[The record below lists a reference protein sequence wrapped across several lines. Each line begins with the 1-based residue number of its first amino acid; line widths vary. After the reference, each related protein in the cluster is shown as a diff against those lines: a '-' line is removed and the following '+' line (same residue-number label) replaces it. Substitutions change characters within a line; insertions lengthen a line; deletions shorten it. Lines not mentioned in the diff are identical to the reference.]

1 MPDTE
6 ASVQRELT
14 QARQALR
21 DARTGRD
28 AGVSDAAVVNRL
40 YYAAFHAAKAAL
52 YDRGHDPA
60 SHGGVLSLVGSE
72 LVVPGE
78 VSRERGRFL
87 NHLSELRQQA
97 DYGYEAITDDV
108 AELVTRTEQFVT
120 EMESLCQNDE

>member
-1 MPDTE
+1 MPDEE

-21 DARTGRD
+21 DARTGQD
-28 AGVSDAAVVNRL
+28 AGLSDAAVVNRL

-52 YDRGHDPA
+52 YDQGHNPA

-72 LVVPGE
+72 LVVSGE
-78 VSRERGRFL
+78 VSRDQGRFL

-97 DYGYEAITDDV
+97 DYEYEAIPDDI
-108 AELVTRTEQFVT
+108 ADLLTQTEQFVD
-120 EMESLCQNDE
+120 EMESLCQSGE

>member
-1 MPDTE
+1 MPDE
-6 ASVQRELT
+6 EVSVQRELT

-28 AGVSDAAVVNRL
+28 AGLSDAAVVNRL
-40 YYAAFHAAKAAL
+40 YYAAFHAAKGAL
-52 YDRGHDPA
+52 YDDGHNPV

-72 LVVPGE
+72 LVVSGD
-78 VSRERGRFL
+78 VSRDLGRFL

-108 AELVTRTEQFVT
+108 GDLVTRTEQFVT
-120 EMESLCQNDE
+120 KMESLCEDAD